1 MDDQENRITTGR
13 RASKK
18 RLNESGEGISMSKKR
33 VVLGEITNT
42 SSNAAGLTIK
52 SGSSKS
58 RKPRFVPEP
67 QEKVGEL
74 VDETVNIVIDGNVD
88 FHVIPETD
96 ESQKFGLAP
105 IMYRHIHSL
114 EVIFAALRI

>member
-18 RLNESGEGISMSKKR
+18 RLNESVEGISMSKKR

-58 RKPRFVPEP
+58 RKPRFVLEP

-96 ESQKFGLAP
+96 ES
-105 IMYRHIHSL
+105 
-114 EVIFAALRI
+114 